1 MRCCLATSAGAE
13 WSGLYGRIGAV
24 EREQAPVARPIAA
37 KVLGRQ
43 LTIRRATRTIVAV
56 TLIVTIGGG
65 VTIWLLDHK
74 EFPDLGTSLWW
85 AVQTVTTVG
94 YGDVVPHETVGRVIG
109 TVVMV
114 TGIGFIAVMTAA
126 VTASLIEQARRRQ
139 ESTQV
144 DPSVQL
150 ERIEARLATIEGAL
164 ARRGQPSASGP
175 ESGADEPT

>member
-1 MRCCLATSAGAE
+1 
-13 WSGLYGRIGAV
+13 V
-24 EREQAPVARPIAA
+24 EKKPAPVARPIAA
-37 KVLGRQ
+37 KVLGRH
-43 LTIRRATRTIVAV
+43 LTIRRATVTIVAV

-74 EFPDLGTSLWW
+74 EFSDLGTSLWW

-94 YGDVVPHETVGRVIG
+94 YGDVVPHQATGRVIG
-109 TVVMV
+109 TVVML

-139 ESTQV
+139 ESTRV

-150 ERIEARLATIEGAL
+150 DRIETRLAAIEGVL
-164 ARRGQPSASGP
+164 GRRGQPPGSGSEP
-175 ESGADEPT
+175 GADEPT